1 MSKITV
7 NQAPREGVLDEKL
20 YMNNLNGD
28 IKVNKEMLKKDNG
41 QRIDGNKIPVF
52 TIHWPSKKHG
62 RL

>member
-41 QRIDGNKIPVF
+41 QRIDGNKILVVF
-52 TIHWPSKKHG
+52 TIH
-62 RL
+62 